1 MAPMADGGTWDA
13 LGRYVLRLG
22 AAAVV
27 GFLIAK
33 AYRASTRRAPA
44 SLDRHATT
52 LVLLTVLVAM
62 TALVVDDSV
71 ARAFSLVGALAIVRF
86 RTILEDTRDT
96 AFVVFAV
103 VSGMA
108 IGVGNWIL
116 TLVGVPLVAVVAL
129 ALGFLSAGRT
139 GLLVAQ
145 QLVVRLGGGRDP
157 ESVVG
162 ATLRKHTTAW
172 QLKRTTTVR
181 QGAALELT
189 WRLEMRDDAKPAALV
204 AELNALEGVQQV
216 ELGEA

>member
-1 MAPMADGGTWDA
+1 MAPMADGATWDS
-13 LGRYVLRLG
+13 LGRYALRL
-22 AAAVV
+22 AAAAAV
-27 GFLIAK
+27 GFLIAR
-33 AYRASTRRAPA
+33 AYRASTRRPPA

-62 TALVVDDSV
+62 TALVVDDSI

-108 IGVGNWIL
+108 IGVGNWML
-116 TLVGVPLVAVVAL
+116 TVVGVPLVALVAL
-129 ALGFLSAGRT
+129 GLGFLSAGRAGT
-139 GLLVAQ
+139 VVAQ

-157 ESVVG
+157 EGVVG
-162 ATLRKHTTAW
+162 ATLRKHATSW

-189 WRLEMRDDAKPAALV
+189 YRLEMRDDGKPIEMV
-204 AELNALEGVQQV
+204 SELNGLESVQHV

>member
-13 LGRYVLRLG
+13 LGRYALRLG

-33 AYRASTRRAPA
+33 AYRVSTRRPPA

-116 TLVGVPLVAVVAL
+116 TLVGVPIVAVVAL
-129 ALGFLSAGRT
+129 GLGFLSAGRA
-139 GLLVAQ
+139 GFLVAQ

-157 ESVVG
+157 ETVVG
-162 ATLRKHTTAW
+162 DTLRKHATSW

-189 WRLEMRDDAKPAALV
+189 WRLEMRDDAKPTALV
-204 AELNALEGVQQV
+204 SELNGLEGVQHV
-216 ELGEA
+216 ELGEG

>member
-33 AYRASTRRAPA
+33 AYRVSTRRPPA

-103 VSGMA
+103 V
-108 IGVGNWIL
+108 
-116 TLVGVPLVAVVAL
+116 
-129 ALGFLSAGRT
+129 
-139 GLLVAQ
+139 
-145 QLVVRLGGGRDP
+145 
-157 ESVVG
+157 
-162 ATLRKHTTAW
+162 
-172 QLKRTTTVR
+172 
-181 QGAALELT
+181 
-189 WRLEMRDDAKPAALV
+189 
-204 AELNALEGVQQV
+204 
-216 ELGEA
+216 